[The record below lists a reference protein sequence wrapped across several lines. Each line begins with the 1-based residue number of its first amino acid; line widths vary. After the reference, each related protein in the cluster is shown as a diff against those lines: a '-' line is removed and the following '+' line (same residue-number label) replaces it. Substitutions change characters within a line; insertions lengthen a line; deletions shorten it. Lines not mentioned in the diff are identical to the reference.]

1 MLGEAQH
8 VGAISIGV
16 AFAVRLLLVSLFLP
30 FSALDKII
38 DFRGAVRQA
47 QKAAP
52 SFRAA
57 ALLIVA
63 GVCIEVTASAAI
75 LTGIADRAAAFILSG
90 YCVVTALV
98 WKQFWRAGDF
108 WASGDSKAR
117 GLFWDF
123 WKNLA
128 LAGGLLL
135 LTFGT
140 NAGSVEIFF
149 RDPLSSTRPYLPASE
164 IAP

>member
-1 MLGEAQH
+1 MLGDAQH
-8 VGAISIGV
+8 VGAISIAV
-16 AFAVRLLLVSLFLP
+16 AFAVRVLLVSLFLP

-38 DFRGAVRQA
+38 DFRDAVRQA
-47 QKAAP
+47 RKAAP

-57 ALLIVA
+57 TLLIVA
-63 GVCIEVTASAAI
+63 GFGIEVTTSVAI
-75 LTGIADRAAAFILSG
+75 LTGIADRAAAFVLSG
-90 YCVVTALV
+90 YCVATALL

-108 WASGDSKAR
+108 WTPGDSKAR

-123 WKNLA
+123 WKNFA

-149 RDPLSSTRPYLPASE
+149 RDPLSSTRPYSE

>member
-1 MLGEAQH
+1 MLSEPQH
-8 VGAISIGV
+8 VGAFGIGV
-16 AFAVRLLLVSLFLP
+16 AFAVRFLIVALFLP

-38 DFRGAVRQA
+38 DFRGAVHQA

-57 ALLIVA
+57 ALLIMA
-63 GVCIEVTASAAI
+63 GFCIEVTTSAAI
-75 LTGIADRAAAFILSG
+75 LTGIADRAAAFVLSG
-90 YCVVTALV
+90 YCVLTALL
-98 WKQFWRAGDF
+98 WKQFWRYDDF
-108 WASGDSKAR
+108 WASGESKAR
-117 GLFWDF
+117 DLFWDF
-123 WKNLA
+123 WKNIA

-135 LTFGT
+135 ITFGT

-164 IAP
+164 VAP